1 MRKHLLFLIFGGFP
15 FALLSQLLNGSFE
28 QWQNLPTFEE
38 PVANAVSFISSN
50 EVTYFSDQVLSM
62 YEVNG
67 SGGGSAMR
75 IESTM
80 TQFGPEVGFAIW
92 GSVPEDDGE
101 EVIFE
106 NGFPFTDQSVSAF
119 SCDLR
124 YNVNLISPGF
134 VILQF
139 KFNGVPVGVGNLLPG
154 TYIFPIAG
162 AQANFQTETFNI
174 FPALPS
180 EVDECV
186 VGFATNAVFENDGE
200 VFPGDFIEVDN
211 LQFVGSNQT
220 VPGGDF
226 EEWFSATSVF
236 QPTAW
241 GGLIFPGLNLVEQT
255 TDASSGDFA
264 VQLTTQEVDGNT
276 TPALLTQGQISDNG
290 LEPSIFVPGD
300 FDGFT
305 FDYKYTAVGSDSAY
319 VVVVMSETLSPDPSE
334 ISFWATTLEPQTS
347 YTEFTI
353 DLAWM
358 MGFMDVNYVGIAFF
372 SSAEGFNGVT
382 QFTPEIG
389 STLFIDN
396 VRLNSS
402 GGDPCD
408 FEVNIDLG
416 NELIICEGIIEEAS
430 VPEGFESYQWFST
443 PMFGGNT
450 MPIEGANSNTL
461 DITSDLVLFELWCV
475 VTLGDCVVQSNALTV
490 DQWVF
495 APTVVASTETDLC
508 EGESTTL
515 EALGAE
521 GTVFWFLNGSEI
533 VGVNDNPLTVTQ
545 PGEYVAA
552 IAPDLCPNLLI
563 SSGLGPVINVSSN
576 PSPQLVDTGSGVEVT
591 LPFASYTWFF
601 NGELVP
607 NENGQSIPYQG
618 PAGDYTVEVTNSVG
632 CSGSATI
639 FATTIH
645 ESANATFSVFPNPA
659 RESVRVNA
667 IGDFEIYG
675 LDGRVLLSG
684 QLLRSGEHID
694 VSLLAPGVYL
704 MKIGNSSQ
712 QLIKL

>member
-1 MRKHLLFLIFGGFP
+1 MRKHLLFLICGVLP
-15 FALLSQLLNGSFE
+15 AALQAQLLNGGFE

-38 PVANAVSFISSN
+38 PVANSVSFSSSN
-50 EVTYFSDQVLSM
+50 ELTYFIDQTLSM
-62 YEVNG
+62 YEVSG
-67 SGGGSAMR
+67 SESGSAMR
-75 IESTM
+75 VESTM
-80 TQFGPEVGFAIW
+80 TPFGPEVGFAIW
-92 GSVPEDDGE
+92 GNIPEDGE

-106 NGFPFTDQSVSAF
+106 NGFSFTDQSVTAL

-124 YNVNLISPGF
+124 YNVNSSSPGF
-134 VILQF
+134 VIIQF
-139 KFNGVPVGVGNLLPG
+139 KFNGALVGTGNLLPG
-154 TYIFPIAG
+154 TYIFPISG
-162 AQANFQTETFNI
+162 SQANFETQTFSI

-180 EVDECV
+180 AVDECV

-211 LQFVGSNQT
+211 LHFIGSDQAI
-220 VPGGDF
+220 PGGDF
-226 EEWFSATSVF
+226 ETWFIASSVL

-241 GGLIFPGLNLVEQT
+241 GGLIFPGLDLVQQT

-276 TPALLTQGQISDNG
+276 TPALLTQGQINDDG

-319 VVVVMSETLSPDPSE
+319 VIVVMSETLSPDPSE
-334 ISFWATTLEPQTS
+334 ISFWAATLEPQPS

-358 MGFMDVNYVGIAFF
+358 MGFMDVNYVAIAFF

-389 STLFIDN
+389 STLFVDN
-396 VRLNSS
+396 VRMNSS

-408 FEVNIDLG
+408 FAVNIDLG
-416 NELIICEGIIEEAS
+416 NELIICEGDAEVAA

-443 PMFGGNT
+443 PLFGGAT
-450 MPIEGANSNTL
+450 IPIEGANSNTL
-461 DITSDLVLFELWCV
+461 DIASDLVLFELYCV
-475 VTLGDCVVQSNALTV
+475 VTLGDCEVQSNALAI

-495 APTVVASTETDLC
+495 APTVVASDDTDLC

-521 GTVFWFLNGSEI
+521 GTVFWFLNGTELE
-533 VGVNDNPLTVTQ
+533 GVNDNPLTVTL

-576 PSPQLVDTGSGVEVT
+576 PSPQLEDTGNGVEVT

-607 NENGQSIPYQG
+607 NESGQSIPYQG
-618 PAGDYTVEVTNSVG
+618 PAGDYTVEVTNSAG

-639 FATTIH
+639 FASSIN
-645 ESANATFSVFPNPA
+645 ESAGATFSVFPNPT
-659 RESVRVNA
+659 RETLRVNA
-667 IGDFEIYG
+667 VGDYEIYG

-684 QLLRSGEHID
+684 QLLRSGELID
-694 VSLLAPGVYL
+694 VSFLAPGAYL
-704 MKIGNSSQ
+704 VKIGNSSRQ
-712 QLIKL
+712 FVKL